1 MGVKARRSIRGRGDG
16 TWLGDCDWLFGLV
29 VGAGACEHAS
39 LMETTMVI
47 SDSSIV
53 AGHAAY
59 FGWMADGRLGLRL
72 TGAGSEQ
79 RRNTGASA
87 DTCVTSVRT

>member
-1 MGVKARRSIRGRGDG
+1 MWVGGY
-16 TWLGDCDWLFGLV
+16 
-29 VGAGACEHAS
+29 GAGACEHAS

-59 FGWMADGRLGLRL
+59 FGWMADGRFGLWL
-72 TGAGSEQ
+72 I
-79 RRNTGASA
+79 
-87 DTCVTSVRT
+87 